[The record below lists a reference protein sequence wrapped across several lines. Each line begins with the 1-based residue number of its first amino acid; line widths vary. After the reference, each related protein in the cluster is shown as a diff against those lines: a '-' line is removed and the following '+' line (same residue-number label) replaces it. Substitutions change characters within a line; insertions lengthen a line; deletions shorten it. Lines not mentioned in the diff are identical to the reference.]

1 MSNKPLDPALYARVK
16 KAVYTK
22 YPQHSAYRS
31 GRLVQEYLKRGGQ
44 YKGKRK
50 SGKLARW
57 FQEKWTNQQGGIGYA
72 RKGDVYRPSKRVSKK
87 TPVTWRELSPRQIK
101 RAQREK
107 RATGHVKRF
116 KELPCSRVPWT
127 HRKSQPVSGTPA
139 TCRRKDGKVMK
150 LPRKFSRQQCRDA
163 RKPGFTQRTSCAAYL
178 KGGEQ
183 ERNVYGKPLELCNM
197 DPDKAATGFLRNNIC
212 SYDPRDGGNHQVCF
226 TNIAQPVHGQD
237 TFCTLSGQNDWCTKE
252 DDDGN
257 KGNWCVC
264 KWAVRS
270 ALKRLLEPV
279 PPEQRT
285 AVKSKFL
292 GRIKREATHKNA
304 DLPT

>member
-57 FQEKWTNQQGGIGYA
+57 FQEKWTNQRGGIGYA

-87 TPVTWRELSPRQIK
+87 TPTTWHELSPKQIK

-127 HRKSQPVSGTPA
+127 HRKSQRVPGTPT

-163 RKPGFTQRTSCAAYL
+163 RGFTQRASCAAYL
-178 KGGEQ
+178 KGGEGEQ
-183 ERNVYGKPLELCNM
+183 DQQLNVAGDPLEFCNT
-197 DPDKAATGFLRNNIC
+197 DPSKETTGYSGNNMCTSVEEDTGKHRI
-212 SYDPRDGGNHQVCF
+212 CF
-226 TNIAQPVHGQD
+226 TDIATPVSNGK
-237 TFCTLSGQNDWCTKE
+237 TLCTLSGQDDWCRQ
-252 DDDGN
+252 GN
-257 KGNWCVC
+257 RGNWCIC
-264 KWAVRS
+264 EWAAQE
-270 ALKRLLEPV
+270 ALNNLSTDEDRK
-279 PPEQRT
+279 T
-285 AVKSKFL
+285 FL
-292 GRIKREATHKNA
+292 SRIKHEATNRNVN
-304 DLPT
+304 LPK